1 MSNALLTEFGIHYI
15 SERCTRR
22 SKFKTFFC
30 FSLGE
35 NQKILRLIDFG
46 CAQKLSPSMSYH
58 RPATTQQ
65 GSGAGGGNLEFRAPE
80 VISGGPVATY
90 TDMWAVG
97 VVIYVC
103 LRYVLSVGGCGGA
116 RPSQFPI
123 FETTF
128 EVAFQQWQIII

>member
-1 MSNALLTEFGIHYI
+1 M
-15 SERCTRR
+15 
-22 SKFKTFFC
+22 
-30 FSLGE
+30 GE

-46 CAQKLSPSMSYH
+46 CAQKLSPSTSYH

-65 GSGAGGGNLEFRAPE
+65 GSGAGGGNLEFMAPE

-103 LRYVLSVGGCGGA
+103 LRYVLSKGVVRGGQ
-116 RPSQFPI
+116 RV

-128 EVAFQQWQIII
+128 EVPFQQSHIITDCDSFS

>member
-1 MSNALLTEFGIHYI
+1 MHNSVRIFLTLFI
-15 SERCTRR
+15 
-22 SKFKTFFC
+22 FC

-46 CAQKLSPSMSYH
+46 CAQKLSPSTSYH
-58 RPATTQQ
+58 RPTTTQQ
-65 GSGAGGGNLEFRAPE
+65 GSGAGGGNLEFMAPE

-103 LRYVLSVGGCGGA
+103 LRCVLLSEGGCRGA
-116 RPSQFPI
+116 QASLSPI

-128 EVAFQQWQIII
+128 EVVFQQLHILL